1 MSRTRLVIGCL
12 AAVALGT
19 SCAAA
24 AEQPQDAGPAV
35 EVKKLFQAGWERT
48 QESRRQAE
56 QQYERLGRLAPADS
70 RIPYA
75 YALVQLRQYRYA
87 EAAKLLDQ
95 SLRRDK
101 SNLAAGKLRI
111 WLAVLTKQYNQALVQ
126 MRGLAEL
133 LGDKDAAADPRRADD
148 LPAFLGRICGYLA
161 GPVRPQ
167 VSQPALTA
175 CQGRILARL
184 ASPEKTAFE
193 QARQHVLDQFSGAA
207 EAVELSATE
216 AQLLAAK
223 RKDRVLDELDRKLQQ
238 AEAQAAEQR
247 ARAAKRQEQL
257 KYEIENLTAE
267 AEKINNTRAQLQ
279 NHLITLREEFD
290 ILSVRIEQLL
300 VQAEAEQQG
309 ERRQRLLD
317 EAARQRTE
325 RRRILARMA
334 EMERRL
340 ADLLAT
346 GAKVQNQRNVLAVEM
361 QKLSRDAAQAR
372 AALERLRAERD
383 KAAGESI
390 AGDTP
395 GVRDQKRRA
404 AALTTYVPLPLLLE
418 DEMKRLLESFQ

>member
-1 MSRTRLVIGCL
+1 MLRTRLVIGCL

-24 AEQPQDAGPAV
+24 AEQPQGAGLAV
-35 EVKKLFQAGWERT
+35 EVKKLFQLGWDRT
-48 QESRRQAE
+48 QESRRQAAE
-56 QQYERLGRLAPADS
+56 QYDRLDRLAPADS

-87 EAAKLLDQ
+87 EAARLLDQ

-101 SNLAAGKLRI
+101 NNLAAKKLQI

-133 LGDKDAAADPRRADD
+133 LGGKDAAAGLRRADD
-148 LPAFLGRICGYLA
+148 LPAFLGRISGYLA

-175 CQGRILARL
+175 CQGRIVARL
-184 ASPEKTAFE
+184 ATPEKTAFE
-193 QARQHVLDQFSGAA
+193 QARRHVLDQFSGAA

-216 AQLLAAK
+216 AQLLAAQ
-223 RKDRVLDELDRKLQQ
+223 RKDHVLEELDRKLQQ
-238 AEAQAAEQR
+238 AEAQIAEQR

-257 KYEIENLTAE
+257 KYEIEKLTAE
-267 AEKINNTRAQLQ
+267 SENINNTRAQLQ
-279 NHLITLREEFD
+279 SHLITLREEFD
-290 ILSVRIEQLL
+290 ILSVRIQQLL
-300 VQAEAEQQG
+300 IQAEAEQQG

-325 RRRILARMA
+325 RRRILPRMA
-334 EMERRL
+334 ELERRL
-340 ADLLAT
+340 ADLLAA
-346 GAKVQNQRNVLAVEM
+346 GVKMLDQRNMLAGEM
-361 QKLSRDAAQAR
+361 QKLSRDVAQAH
-372 AALERLRAERD
+372 AALERVRAQRD
-383 KAAGESI
+383 NAAGESI